1 MIAGPRRARRL
12 VRVGLAGILAAA
24 LAFLG
29 CRPGDVE
36 SAQHSMQVASSLGPL
51 KLETVAEG
59 LATPWSVAFLPDG
72 RYLVTERRGHMRVI
86 GADGTLSEPI
96 AGLPAVHAR
105 GQGGLL
111 DVALAPDFATSGMIY
126 FSYAEPV
133 DDKARTAV
141 MRARLDLDALRLE
154 SAQRIFAQHPAHR
167 GNNHWGSRLVFAPD
181 GTLFVT
187 LGDRYD
193 LREQAQDLSSHMGKI
208 VRLRPDGS
216 VPDDNPFRTHRGALP
231 EIWSYGHRNVQ
242 GAAIHPGT
250 GELWIHEHGPR
261 GGDEVNRILP
271 GRNYGWPRI
280 THGREYASG
289 ARIGEGTS
297 APDVEPP
304 LWQWTPSIAPSGMS
318 FVTGSQ
324 WGDWRGDLLAGSLA
338 GERLIR
344 LEGDEH
350 GLREVERLLDEVKV
364 RIRDV
369 RQGPDGAIYLL
380 DESRGRLLRLR
391 PPGESG

>member
-1 MIAGPRRARRL
+1 MS
-12 VRVGLAGILAAA
+12 VGLRVRRTTRAGLVAILLGA

-29 CRPGDVE
+29 CRSGDVE
-36 SAQHSMQVASSLGPL
+36 SASHSMTVKSSLGPL
-51 KLETVAEG
+51 VLQTVAEG
-59 LATPWSVAFLPDG
+59 LVTPWSVAFLPG
-72 RYLVTERRGHMRVI
+72 GGYLVTERPGRMRVI
-86 GADGTLSEPI
+86 SANGELSEPI
-96 AGLPAVHAR
+96 AGLPEVHAR

-111 DVALAPDFATSGMIY
+111 DVVLAPDFATSGMIY

-154 SAQRIFAQHPAHR
+154 SAERIFAQHPAHR
-167 GNNHWGSRLVFAPD
+167 GNNHWGSRLVFGRD
-181 GTLFVT
+181 GMLFVT

-193 LREQAQDLSSHMGKI
+193 LRGQALDLSSHIGKI

-216 VPDDNPFRTHRGALP
+216 VPPDNPFTTRSGALP
-231 EIWSYGHRNVQ
+231 EIWSYGHRNIQ
-242 GAAIHPGT
+242 GATLDPTT

-261 GGDEVNRILP
+261 GGDEINRILP

-304 LWQWTPSIAPSGMS
+304 LWQWTPSVAPSGMS
-318 FVTGSQ
+318 FVAGSQ
-324 WGDWRGDLLAGSLA
+324 WGDWRGDLLSGSLA

-344 LEGDEH
+344 LEGDAH
-350 GLREVERLLDEVKV
+350 GVKEAERLLDEIRA

-380 DESRGRLLRLR
+380 DESDGRLLRLL
-391 PPGESG
+391 PPGKGD

>member
-1 MIAGPRRARRL
+1 MSLRSGRRRAAGAGAL
-12 VRVGLAGILAAA
+12 VLLLAVLG
-24 LAFLG
+24 FLG
-29 CRPGDVE
+29 CRADDVA
-36 SAQHSMQVASSLGPL
+36 SAPQSIRVDSSLGPL
-51 KLETVAEG
+51 ALETVAEG
-59 LATPWSVAFLPDG
+59 LVTPWSVAFLPDG
-72 RYLVTERRGHMRVI
+72 RYLVTERPGRMRVI
-86 GADGTLSEPI
+86 EADGRLSEPI
-96 AGLPAVHAR
+96 AGLPKVHAR

-111 DVALAPDFATSGMIY
+111 DVALAPDFATSGIIY

-141 MRARLDLDALRLE
+141 MRARLDLDGLRLE
-154 SAQRIFAQHPAHR
+154 SAERIFAQHPAHR
-167 GNNHWGSRLVFAPD
+167 GNNHWGSRLVFGRD
-181 GTLFVT
+181 GMLFVT

-193 LREQAQDLSSHMGKI
+193 LRDQALDLSTHIGKI

-216 VPDDNPFRTHRGALP
+216 VPSDNPFRTRAGALP
-231 EIWSYGHRNVQ
+231 EIWSYGHRNIQ
-242 GAAIHPGT
+242 GATLHPQT

-280 THGREYASG
+280 TFGREYASG

-304 LWQWTPSIAPSGMS
+304 LWQWTPSIAPSGMA
-318 FVTGSQ
+318 FVTGEA
-324 WGDWRGDLLAGSLA
+324 WGEWRGDLLSGSLA
-338 GERLIR
+338 GERLVR
-344 LEGDEH
+344 LEGDASGMTEA
-350 GLREVERLLDEVKV
+350 ERLLDEIRA

-380 DESRGRLLRLR
+380 DESKGRLLRLL
-391 PPGESG
+391 PPGRGR

>member
-1 MIAGPRRARRL
+1 MRLRGGPRRAAHAGL
-12 VRVGLAGILAAA
+12 VAVVLVA

-29 CRPGDVE
+29 CRSGDVSSSPQSIRVE
-36 SAQHSMQVASSLGPL
+36 SSLGPL
-51 KLETVAEG
+51 TLETVAEG
-59 LATPWSVAFLPDG
+59 LVTPWSVAFLPDG
-72 RYLVTERRGHMRVI
+72 RFLVTERPGRMRVI
-86 GADGTLSEPI
+86 DAEGHLSEPI
-96 AGLPAVHAR
+96 AGLPKVHAR

-111 DVALAPDFATSGMIY
+111 DVVLAPDFASSRVIY

-141 MRARLDLDALRLE
+141 MRARLDLEGLQLE
-154 SAQRIFAQHPAHR
+154 SAERIFAQHPAHR
-167 GNNHWGSRLVFAPD
+167 GNNHWGSRLVFGRD
-181 GTLFVT
+181 GMLFVT

-193 LREQAQDLSSHMGKI
+193 LRDQAQDLSSHIGKI

-216 VPDDNPFRTHRGALP
+216 VPGDNPLTTRAGTLP
-231 EIWSYGHRNVQ
+231 EIWSWGHRNIQ
-242 GAAIHPGT
+242 GATLHPRT

-297 APDVEPP
+297 APDFESP
-304 LWQWTPSIAPSGMS
+304 LWQWTPSIAPSGMT
-318 FVTGSQ
+318 FVTGER
-324 WGDWRGDLLAGSLA
+324 WGDWHGDLLSGSLA
-338 GERLIR
+338 GERLVR
-344 LEGDEH
+344 LEGDAN
-350 GLREVERLLDEVKV
+350 GLREAERLLDEIRA

-380 DESRGRLLRLR
+380 DESRGRLLRLL
-391 PPGESG
+391 PPRRGR

>member
-1 MIAGPRRARRL
+1 MRLAVGARRAAHA
-12 VRVGLAGILAAA
+12 GLAAVLLVV

-29 CRPGDVE
+29 CRSGDVA
-36 SAQHSMQVASSLGPL
+36 SAPQSIRVKSSLGPL
-51 KLETVAEG
+51 TLETVAEG
-59 LATPWSVAFLPDG
+59 LVTPWSVAFLPDG
-72 RYLVTERRGHMRVI
+72 RYLVTERPGRMRVI
-86 GADGTLSEPI
+86 GADGRLSEPI
-96 AGLPAVHAR
+96 AGVPKVHAR

-111 DVALAPDFATSGMIY
+111 DVALAPDFERSGTIY

-141 MRARLDLDALRLE
+141 MRARLDLDALRLDATE
-154 SAQRIFAQHPAHR
+154 RIFAQHPAHP
-167 GNNHWGSRLVFAPD
+167 GNNHWGSRLAFD
-181 GTLFVT
+181 REGMLFVT

-193 LREQAQDLSSHMGKI
+193 LRDQALDLSSHIGKI

-216 VPDDNPFRTHRGALP
+216 VPSDNPFTTRKGALP
-231 EIWSYGHRNVQ
+231 EIWSYGHRNIQ
-242 GAAIHPGT
+242 GATFHPET

-280 THGREYASG
+280 TYGREYASG

-297 APDVEPP
+297 AADVEPP
-304 LWQWTPSIAPSGMS
+304 LWQWTPSIAPSGMT
-318 FVTGSQ
+318 FVAGER
-324 WGDWRGDLLAGSLA
+324 WGEWHGDLLTGSLA
-338 GERLIR
+338 GERLVR
-344 LEGDEH
+344 LEGDAN
-350 GLREVERLLDEVKV
+350 GMREAERLLDEIRA

-380 DESRGRLLRLR
+380 DESRGRLLRLL
-391 PPGESG
+391 PPGQPG